1 MVEFNPTV
9 PAAAGRRFAA
19 AASLAA
25 LALVLAAPAF
35 AEPVVRKTEKVGVG
49 LYQSFIDNNGAL
61 NVSNTGA
68 QRAAPDGKILVLD
81 PGTLALKSEITT
93 KDSAALGLAFN
104 AKTNTVFTT
113 DTRHANASV
122 VDLGSGKVVAT
133 FTQGDKAHP
142 YNVVVDETAN
152 RAYIS
157 ITGGPED
164 EKSAVWVIDGAAKKI
179 DHVIENLG
187 GRAAGIELD
196 AANRQL
202 FLTRLVTHDI
212 AVVDLEKNAIAR
224 TFKSGGEGPIRV
236 VLDAKG
242 ERLFVTNQVSG
253 TLTVLNPKT
262 GELIK
267 SVETGKGAIALAYN
281 PANDQIYVGN
291 RGTGT
296 VTIVNG
302 KDYSVIA
309 DLKTGSHPNHITVD
323 PKTNLVYVV
332 NKAKRAERGQPEIE
346 DPEGDTVSII
356 AP

>member
-1 MVEFNPTV
+1 MVAFNTLL
-9 PAAAGRRFAA
+9 AGAVIRRSRAVSF
-19 AASLAA
+19 AA

-35 AEPVVRKTEKVGVG
+35 ADPVVRKTEKVGVG

-61 NVSNTGA
+61 NVSHTGA

-81 PGTLALKSEITT
+81 PETLAVKSEIVTR
-93 KDSAALGLAFN
+93 DSAALGLAFN
-104 AKTNTVFTT
+104 ARTNTVFTT
-113 DTRHANASV
+113 DTRHSNASV
-122 VDLGSGKVVAT
+122 VDLAEGKIVAT
-133 FTQGDKAHP
+133 FTHGEKAHP
-142 YNVVVDETAN
+142 YNVVVDEAAN

-157 ITGGPED
+157 VTGGPED
-164 EKSAVWVIDGAAKKI
+164 EKSAVWVVDGETRKI
-179 DHVIENLG
+179 NRVIENLG
-187 GRAAGIELD
+187 GRAAGIALD
-196 AANRQL
+196 AANNQL

-212 AVVDLEKNAIAR
+212 AVVDLAKNAIAR
-224 TFKSGGEGPIRV
+224 TFKTGGEGPIRA

-242 ERLFVTNQVSG
+242 NRLFVANQVSG
-253 TLTVLNPKT
+253 TLTVLNPQT
-262 GELIK
+262 GELVK

-296 VTIVNG
+296 VTIVSG
-302 KDYSVIA
+302 KDYAVIA

-332 NKAKRAERGQPEIE
+332 NKAKRADRGQPEIV